1 MTTRVITFGTFD
13 IFHIGHHNI
22 LERARALGGHL
33 TVGIS
38 SDDLNRQKKGRTPF
52 FPLRERMQIIAGL
65 KCVDA
70 VFVEDSL
77 DRKREYLIAHRAHV
91 LVMGNDWNRRFDEY
105 SDICDVRYL
114 ARTEGIS
121 TSELIER
128 INDTILSNL
137 TEKQTT
143 IG

>member
-1 MTTRVITFGTFD
+1 MTSRVITFGTFD

-70 VFVEDSL
+70 VFVEHSL
-77 DRKREYLIAHRAHV
+77 DRKREYLVAYRAQV
-91 LVMGNDWNRRFDEY
+91 LVMGDDWKGRFDEY

-114 ARTEGIS
+114 PRTDGIS
-121 TSELIER
+121 TTDLIER
-128 INDTILSNL
+128 INDTMLSNL
-137 TEKQTT
+137 AEQRTT